1 MFWEGR
7 VPGLSL
13 LRILSQSKKYID
25 LYIIPSPFLNLQ
37 KPLKLNADRTK
48 VYNSKNCRLVNK
60 VTMIKYSNGLSFSL
74 TTSI

>member
-7 VPGLSL
+7 VKKVKKVKNILTFESSL
-13 LRILSQSKKYID
+13 
-25 LYIIPSPFLNLQ
+25 PPFLNLQ

-60 VTMIKYSNGLSFSL
+60 VTMIKYSHGLSFSL